1 MQEKLMRSVTLLV
14 SVMAMAAM
22 AVMLKFASSK
32 AIVIAEE
39 VTAGTGTGQEYV
51 QHKKE
56 STPLLLKEDTA
67 IFPSVRIPLP
77 EETRPDD
84 IVIEN
89 RYLEHRIN
97 VIIKGAE
104 KDYYNKKEV
113 AGDISRIQAAVSYEE
128 EDAVVLAFRMNG
140 LYEHKYLLEENALY
154 LDFVNP
160 HEMYEKIV
168 VLDAGHGG
176 TDEGGTVHGLKEK
189 DFTLSVAERVR
200 NSLEDSDVR
209 VYCTRQEDVSVD
221 TARRMEFIN
230 ELRPDFVVSIHLNGS
245 ADAAKY
251 GTEVWYSADYVVP
264 VFGNPE
270 LADTLERNVVMA
282 IDGRANGL
290 VGCSESE
297 EGMDPEVRQML
308 AGMRVPA
315 AVLQVGYLTNEREAE
330 LLKQPEYMDKIA
342 KGICTALESIG
353 E

>member
-1 MQEKLMRSVTLLV
+1 MRSATLCL
-14 SVMAMAAM
+14 SVMAIAAM

-32 AIVIAEE
+32 AVVIAEE
-39 VTAGTGTGQEYV
+39 VTAGSGTEQEYV

-67 IFPSVRIPLP
+67 VSPSVCIPLP
-77 EETRPDD
+77 EEIRPDD

-113 AGDISRIQAAVSYEE
+113 VGDISRIQAAVSYEE
-128 EDAVVLAFRMNG
+128 EGAVVLTFRMNG
-140 LYEHKYLLEENALY
+140 LYEHKYLMEENALY
-154 LDFVNP
+154 LDFMNP

-189 DFTLSVAERVR
+189 DFTLSVAERVQS
-200 NSLEDSDVR
+200 SLEDSDVR
-209 VYCTRQEDVSVD
+209 VYCTRQEDADVD

-230 ELRPDFVVSIHLNGS
+230 ELRPDFAVSIHLNSSG
-245 ADAAKY
+245 DNAKY
-251 GTEVWYSADYVVP
+251 GTEVWYSADYVIP

-270 LADTLERNVVMA
+270 LADILERNVVTA

-290 VGCSESE
+290 VGCSGPE
-297 EGMDPEVRQML
+297 EGADAEVRQML
-308 AGMRVPA
+308 AGVRVPT
-315 AVLQVGYLTNEREAE
+315 AVLQAGYVTNEREAE
-330 LLKQPEYMDKIA
+330 LLKQPGYMDKIA
-342 KGICTALESIG
+342 QGICAALESI
-353 E
+353 EE